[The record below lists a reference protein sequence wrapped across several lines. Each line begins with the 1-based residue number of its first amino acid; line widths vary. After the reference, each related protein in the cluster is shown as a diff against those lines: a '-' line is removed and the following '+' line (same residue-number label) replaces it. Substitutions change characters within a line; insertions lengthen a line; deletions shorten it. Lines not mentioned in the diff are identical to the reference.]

1 MTAVFL
7 LNPRMAFNCAMNISE
22 LMNNIRSWAE
32 IGYKEKKESTF
43 NLYKNDL
50 IIADNTI
57 LFKMGEKRA
66 VFLPY
71 NTLNILSTTNEVF
84 CKQADDYLA
93 HLVTKSDRISSSNE
107 KQRNTFFNQIEEKI
121 RLVKKRLH

>member
-1 MTAVFL
+1 MTAVSL
-7 LNPRMAFNCAMNISE
+7 QTPRMAFSYVMNILI

-57 LFKMGEKRA
+57 LFKMGEKRM

-84 CKQADDYLA
+84 CQAG
-93 HLVTKSDRISSSNE
+93 R
-107 KQRNTFFNQIEEKI
+107 
-121 RLVKKRLH
+121 